1 MEYKWNLRIR
11 GICLFSFFVRLLHIM
26 FNEEDFFFGE
36 NLKGQAEWLICRR
49 EVVTKKYYTVH
60 TQQELELI

>member
-1 MEYKWNLRIR
+1 
-11 GICLFSFFVRLLHIM
+11 M
-26 FNEEDFFFGE
+26 FNVDWEEEFFFGE
-36 NLKGQAEWLICRR
+36 NLKGQAECLICGR